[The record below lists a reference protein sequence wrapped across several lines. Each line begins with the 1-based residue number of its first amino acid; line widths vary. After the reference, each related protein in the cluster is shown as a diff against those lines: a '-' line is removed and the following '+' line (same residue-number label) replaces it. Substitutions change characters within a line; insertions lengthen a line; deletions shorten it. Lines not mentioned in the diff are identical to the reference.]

1 MSPEKDQKSCQYDGG
16 GSYMQTTYGP
26 QRSRSM
32 LAPAMKN
39 LLCIVGIMRMPFSK
53 TEFNEQLINVQTFH
67 PGEANLEDLT
77 QHDGQ

>member
-1 MSPEKDQKSCQYDGG
+1 
-16 GSYMQTTYGP
+16 MQTTYGP

-77 QHDGQ
+77 QHDRR

>member
-1 MSPEKDQKSCQYDGG
+1 MSLEKDQNSCQYDVG

-32 LAPAMKN
+32 LAAMKN
-39 LLCIVGIMRMPFSK
+39 LLCIVGIMRLPFSK

-77 QHDGQ
+77 